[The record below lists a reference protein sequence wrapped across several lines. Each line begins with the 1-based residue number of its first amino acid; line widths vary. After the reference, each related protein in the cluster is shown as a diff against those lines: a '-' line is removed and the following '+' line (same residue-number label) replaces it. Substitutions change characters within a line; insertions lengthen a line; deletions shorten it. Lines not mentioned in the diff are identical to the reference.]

1 MKILI
6 VAGTR
11 SEGIAGKVVKRF
23 GTTTDV
29 AYINYPDDIEN
40 YLNRGDDF
48 SRAII
53 FPAGYSRDESLTDGE
68 EIINSIYSFI
78 QEAKSKISRFEIV
91 FIVNNKELGFGIV
104 NITSDMASN
113 ICIMQV
119 EDKIGTNILYNC
131 VNEPLD
137 KLRQKY
143 KIIDM
148 NLLKAENIKNAKA
161 PEIGGDPFATGES
174 ILGEL
179 DSSPDDWGSFGDDI
193 GKSSDDPFADSSDPF
208 GDSNDPFGESGD
220 PFGDSNDPFAED
232 NEHVIKQEKA
242 PDVKF
247 SNPFG
252 DDSAHSNDADPFK
265 EQDDTGYHQNET
277 FRDETDPFAENNG
290 FDDEPEEADPF
301 GEDDTKASSSPFDGD
316 ELDNKD
322 PFGDHNNGFE
332 DIPAEEEA
340 DPFEDSSDPFGSS
353 KESEADPFGDTSLDD
368 PFGEDTGNSGNGGFN
383 DEGNS
388 GIPEADPFG
397 EEDEYFGEPVKP
409 SKEINSGVVKTPDIS
424 DFDEPSENFKDPD
437 DFSNSFDDNAYKKE
451 TDIHQ
456 DSTINK
462 LFEDEDTAFG
472 PEVEDEPDE
481 IEEEAPARNNK
492 AQRNKNNN
500 KRQHERKQNI
510 GGGNVNKLKEKL
522 DVFKRNGCII
532 TVTGGK
538 ASGKTTVAGNLAN
551 ILCKFGY
558 SVLVI
563 DMDTMSKG
571 QTTLNQD
578 NFVTI
583 NSGRSEQ
590 SALKSALGSTSDRIG
605 RFVSIVRPGFHV
617 LGTSTRADKISYED
631 IENKY
636 INRFLHNCQNS
647 YNFIIVDI
655 PFEAAAD
662 RFADMVTIANQ
673 LVITER
679 LDNAGL
685 MDMLIDMSNI
695 EDEDM
700 TDAIF
705 EKAKVVFNMD
715 YGAKALL
722 GKKVNKTSDV
732 LNALDIRLNEVIGF
746 NPDYSFSDLEVVY
759 AIKHNNNIKNYILD
773 KKYYSDTVEGKNL
786 FVDLLCK
793 IFEV

>member
-1 MKILI
+1 MLDYSIPRPAINLESSQRY
-6 VAGTR
+6 VAMN
-11 SEGIAGKVVKRF
+11 
-23 GTTTDV
+23 D
-29 AYINYPDDIEN
+29 
-40 YLNRGDDF
+40 
-48 SRAII
+48 
-53 FPAGYSRDESLTDGE
+53 
-68 EIINSIYSFI
+68 
-78 QEAKSKISRFEIV
+78 
-91 FIVNNKELGFGIV
+91 
-104 NITSDMASN
+104 
-113 ICIMQV
+113 
-119 EDKIGTNILYNC
+119 ILYNC

-161 PEIGGDPFATGES
+161 PEMGGDPFATEEN

-179 DSSPDDWGSFGDDI
+179 DSNADDWGNSGDDF
-193 GKSSDDPFADSSDPF
+193 GKLSDDPFESNDDPF
-208 GDSNDPFGESGD
+208 GESGDPFGESGD

-232 NEHVIKQEKA
+232 KEHVIKQEKT

-252 DDSAHSNDADPFK
+252 DDSAHSNDADPFE
-265 EQDDTGYHQNET
+265 EQDDTGYNQDKT
-277 FRDETDPFAENNG
+277 FGDEIDPFAYNND
-290 FDDEPEEADPF
+290 FDDKQKEADPF
-301 GEDDTKASSSPFDGD
+301 GEDDTKVSSSPFAGD
-316 ELDNKD
+316 ELDTKD
-322 PFGDHNNGFE
+322 PFGDDNNGFD
-332 DIPAEEEA
+332 DIPTEEEA
-340 DPFEDSSDPFGSS
+340 DPFRDSSDPFGSS
-353 KESEADPFGDTSLDD
+353 KESEADPFGDTGLDD
-368 PFGEDTGNSGNGGFN
+368 PFGEDTGNSGDGGFSS
-383 DEGNS
+383 EGSS
-388 GIPEADPFG
+388 GLPEADPFG

-492 AQRNKNNN
+492 AQRNKKNN
-500 KRQHERKQNI
+500 KRQPERKQNL

-563 DMDTMSKG
+563 DMDTVSKG

-617 LGTSTRADKISYED
+617 LGTSTRADKLSYED

-705 EKAKVVFNMD
+705 EKAKVIFNMD

>member
-78 QEAKSKISRFEIV
+78 QEAKSKISKFEIV
-91 FIVNNKELGFGIV
+91 FIVNDKELGFGIV

-161 PEIGGDPFATGES
+161 PEIGGDPFATGEG

-208 GDSNDPFGESGD
+208 GESVD
-220 PFGDSNDPFAED
+220 PFGDNNDPFAED
-232 NEHVIKQEKA
+232 SETVIKQEKT

-252 DDSAHSNDADPFK
+252 DTGTHENDVDPFA
-265 EQDDTGYHQNET
+265 EQASTGYHQDET
-277 FRDETDPFAENNG
+277 FGDEIDPFAENNG
-290 FDDEPEEADPF
+290 FDDRKEEADPF
-301 GEDDTKASSSPFDGD
+301 GEDDTKASSSPFAGD

-322 PFGDHNNGFE
+322 PFGDDKDPFGDSYSGFE
-332 DIPAEEEA
+332 DIPTEEEA
-340 DPFEDSSDPFGSS
+340 DPFGSS
-353 KESEADPFGDTSLDD
+353 KESEADPFGDTGLDD
-368 PFGEDTGNSGNGGFN
+368 PFGEDTGNSGNGGFS

-437 DFSNSFDDNAYKKE
+437 DFSNSFDDDAYKKE

-472 PEVEDEPDE
+472 PEVKDEPDE

-492 AQRNKNNN
+492 ASRNKKNN
-500 KRQHERKQNI
+500 KRQPERKQNI

>member
-78 QEAKSKISRFEIV
+78 QEAKSKISKFEIV
-91 FIVNNKELGFGIV
+91 FIVNDKELGFGIV

-161 PEIGGDPFATGES
+161 PEIGGDPFATGEG

-208 GDSNDPFGESGD
+208 GESVD
-220 PFGDSNDPFAED
+220 PFGDNNDPFAED
-232 NEHVIKQEKA
+232 SETVIKQEKT

-252 DDSAHSNDADPFK
+252 DTGTHENDVDPFA
-265 EQDDTGYHQNET
+265 EQASTGYHQDET
-277 FRDETDPFAENNG
+277 FGDEIDPFAENNG
-290 FDDEPEEADPF
+290 FDDRKEEADPF
-301 GEDDTKASSSPFDGD
+301 GEDDTKASSSPFAGD

-322 PFGDHNNGFE
+322 PFGDDKDPFGDSYSGFE
-332 DIPAEEEA
+332 DIPTEEEA
-340 DPFEDSSDPFGSS
+340 DPFGSS
-353 KESEADPFGDTSLDD
+353 KESEADPFGDTGLDD

-437 DFSNSFDDNAYKKE
+437 DFSNSFDDDAYKKE

-472 PEVEDEPDE
+472 PEVKDEPDE

-492 AQRNKNNN
+492 ASRNKKNN
-500 KRQHERKQNI
+500 KRQPERKQNI

>member
-78 QEAKSKISRFEIV
+78 QEAKSKISKFEIV
-91 FIVNNKELGFGIV
+91 FIVNDKELGFGIV

-161 PEIGGDPFATGES
+161 PEMGGDPFATDEN

-179 DSSPDDWGSFGDDI
+179 DSNADDWGNSGDDF
-193 GKSSDDPFADSSDPF
+193 GKLSDDPFA
-208 GDSNDPFGESGD
+208 SNDDPFGESGD

-232 NEHVIKQEKA
+232 NEPAIKQERT
-242 PDVKF
+242 PDTRF
-247 SNPFG
+247 ENPFG
-252 DDSAHSNDADPFK
+252 DTGTHENDADPFE
-265 EQDDTGYHQNET
+265 EQDNTGYHQNET
-277 FRDETDPFAENNG
+277 FGDEIDPFADNNG
-290 FDDEPEEADPF
+290 FDDKQEEADPF
-301 GEDDTKASSSPFDGD
+301 GEDDTKVSSSPFAGD

-322 PFGDHNNGFE
+322 PFGDDKDPFGDSYSGFE
-332 DIPAEEEA
+332 DIPTEEA
-340 DPFEDSSDPFGSS
+340 DPFGSS
-353 KESEADPFGDTSLDD
+353 KESEADPFGDTGLDD
-368 PFGEDTGNSGNGGFN
+368 PFGEDTGNSGDGGFN
-383 DEGNS
+383 NEGSS
-388 GIPEADPFG
+388 GITEADPFG

-409 SKEINSGVVKTPDIS
+409 SKEINGGVVKTPDIS

-492 AQRNKNNN
+492 AQRNKKNN
-500 KRQHERKQNI
+500 KRQPERKQNI

-617 LGTSTRADKISYED
+617 LGTSTRADKLSYED

>member
-78 QEAKSKISRFEIV
+78 QEAKSKISKFEIV
-91 FIVNNKELGFGIV
+91 FIVNDKELGFGIV

-161 PEIGGDPFATGES
+161 PEMEGDPFATGES

-179 DSSPDDWGSFGDDI
+179 DSSPDDWGNSGDGFG
-193 GKSSDDPFADSSDPF
+193 KLEDDPFADND
-208 GDSNDPFGESGD
+208 DPFGESVD

-232 NEHVIKQEKA
+232 NEHVIKQEKT

-265 EQDDTGYHQNET
+265 EQDDTGYHQHET
-277 FRDETDPFAENNG
+277 FGDEIDPFAENNG
-290 FDDEPEEADPF
+290 FDDKQEEADPF
-301 GEDDTKASSSPFDGD
+301 GEDDTKVSDSPFNGD

-322 PFGDHNNGFE
+322 PFGDNDSGFE
-332 DIPAEEEA
+332 DIPTEEEA
-340 DPFEDSSDPFGSS
+340 DPFGSS
-353 KESEADPFGDTSLDD
+353 KESEADPFGDTDLDD
-368 PFGEDTGNSGNGGFN
+368 PFGEDTGNSGDGGFSS
-383 DEGNS
+383 EGNS
-388 GIPEADPFG
+388 GLPEADPFG

-437 DFSNSFDDNAYKKE
+437 DFSNSFDDNDYKKE

-492 AQRNKNNN
+492 ASRNKKNN
-500 KRQHERKQNI
+500 KRQPERKQNI

-617 LGTSTRADKISYED
+617 LGTSTRADKLSYED

>member
-78 QEAKSKISRFEIV
+78 QEAKSKISKFEIV

-161 PEIGGDPFATGES
+161 PEIGGDPFATGEG

-193 GKSSDDPFADSSDPF
+193 GKSSDDPFADND
-208 GDSNDPFGESGD
+208 DPFGESVD
-220 PFGDSNDPFAED
+220 PFGDNNDPFAED
-232 NEHVIKQEKA
+232 NEPVIKQEKT

-252 DDSAHSNDADPFK
+252 DTGTHENDADPFA
-265 EQDDTGYHQNET
+265 EQDNQGYHQDET
-277 FRDETDPFAENNG
+277 FRDETDPFADNNG

-301 GEDDTKASSSPFDGD
+301 GEDDTKVSSSPFDGD

-322 PFGDHNNGFE
+322 PFGDNDSGFE
-332 DIPAEEEA
+332 TIIPDEEA

-353 KESEADPFGDTSLDD
+353 KESEADPFGDIGLDD

-388 GIPEADPFG
+388 GIPEVDPFG
-397 EEDEYFGEPVKP
+397 
-409 SKEINSGVVKTPDIS
+409 
-424 DFDEPSENFKDPD
+424 
-437 DFSNSFDDNAYKKE
+437 
-451 TDIHQ
+451 
-456 DSTINK
+456 
-462 LFEDEDTAFG
+462 
-472 PEVEDEPDE
+472 
-481 IEEEAPARNNK
+481 
-492 AQRNKNNN
+492 
-500 KRQHERKQNI
+500 
-510 GGGNVNKLKEKL
+510 
-522 DVFKRNGCII
+522 
-532 TVTGGK
+532 
-538 ASGKTTVAGNLAN
+538 
-551 ILCKFGY
+551 
-558 SVLVI
+558 
-563 DMDTMSKG
+563 
-571 QTTLNQD
+571 
-578 NFVTI
+578 
-583 NSGRSEQ
+583 
-590 SALKSALGSTSDRIG
+590 
-605 RFVSIVRPGFHV
+605 
-617 LGTSTRADKISYED
+617 
-631 IENKY
+631 
-636 INRFLHNCQNS
+636 
-647 YNFIIVDI
+647 
-655 PFEAAAD
+655 
-662 RFADMVTIANQ
+662 
-673 LVITER
+673 
-679 LDNAGL
+679 
-685 MDMLIDMSNI
+685 
-695 EDEDM
+695 
-700 TDAIF
+700 
-705 EKAKVVFNMD
+705 
-715 YGAKALL
+715 
-722 GKKVNKTSDV
+722 
-732 LNALDIRLNEVIGF
+732 
-746 NPDYSFSDLEVVY
+746 
-759 AIKHNNNIKNYILD
+759 
-773 KKYYSDTVEGKNL
+773 
-786 FVDLLCK
+786 
-793 IFEV
+793 

>member
-53 FPAGYSRDESLTDGE
+53 FPAGYSRDESLTDE
-68 EIINSIYSFI
+68 KEIINSIYSFI
-78 QEAKSKISRFEIV
+78 MEAKSKISKFEIV
-91 FIVNNKELGFGIV
+91 FIVNDKELGFGLV

-113 ICIMQV
+113 VCIMQV

-148 NLLKAENIKNAKA
+148 NLLKAENIKNTKA
-161 PEIGGDPFATGES
+161 PEIDMDPFASGDN
-174 ILGEL
+174 ILGEI
-179 DSSPDDWGSFGDDI
+179 DSSPDDWGSFGDDA
-193 GKSSDDPFADSSDPF
+193 GKSSDDPF
-208 GDSNDPFGESGD
+208 GESND
-220 PFGDSNDPFAED
+220 PFGDSNDPFADSNDPFAED
-232 NEHVIKQEKA
+232 SEPAIKKERT

-247 SNPFG
+247 NNHFG
-252 DDSAHSNDADPFK
+252 DDGAHSNDADPFE
-265 EQDDTGYHQNET
+265 EQDDTGFEEQET
-277 FRDETDPFAENNG
+277 FGDETDPFAENNG
-290 FDDEPEEADPF
+290 FDDTKEEADPF
-301 GEDDTKASSSPFDGD
+301 GEDDTKVSSSPFDGD
-316 ELDNKD
+316 ELDKKD
-322 PFGDHNNGFE
+322 PFGGTDSGFE
-332 DIPAEEEA
+332 AIPTEEEA
-340 DPFEDSSDPFGSS
+340 DPFGDSSDPFGSS
-353 KESEADPFGDTSLDD
+353 KESEEDPFGETSLDD

-383 DEGNS
+383 DGGSS
-388 GIPEADPFG
+388 GLPEADPFG
-397 EEDEYFGEPVKP
+397 EEDEYFGDPMKP

-462 LFEDEDTAFG
+462 LFEDDDTAFG

-481 IEEEAPARNNK
+481 IDEEAPARNNK
-492 AQRNKNNN
+492 ASRNKKNN
-500 KRQHERKQNI
+500 KRQPERKQNI

-563 DMDTMSKG
+563 DMDTMNKG

-617 LGTSTRADKISYED
+617 LGTSTRADKLSYED

-647 YNFIIVDI
+647 YNFIIIDI

-673 LVITER
+673 LIITER

>member
-53 FPAGYSRDESLTDGE
+53 FPAGYSRDESLTDE
-68 EIINSIYSFI
+68 KEIINSIYSFI
-78 QEAKSKISRFEIV
+78 MEAKSKISKFEIV
-91 FIVNNKELGFGIV
+91 FIVNDKELGFGLV

-113 ICIMQV
+113 VCIMQV

-148 NLLKAENIKNAKA
+148 NLLKAENIKNTKA
-161 PEIGGDPFATGES
+161 PEVDRDPFASGDG
-174 ILGEL
+174 ILGEI
-179 DSSPDDWGSFGDDI
+179 DSSPDDWGGFGDDI

-208 GDSNDPFGESGD
+208 GDSNDPFG
-220 PFGDSNDPFAED
+220 DSNDPFEEA
-232 NEHVIKQEKA
+232 NEPVIKQERT

-247 SNPFG
+247 SNPFDDDG
-252 DDSAHSNDADPFK
+252 DHSNDADPFE
-265 EQDDTGYHQNET
+265 EQDDTGYDQLEPLG
-277 FRDETDPFAENNG
+277 DETDPFAENNG
-290 FDDEPEEADPF
+290 SDDRKEEADPF
-301 GEDDTKASSSPFDGD
+301 GEDDAKASDSPFDGD
-316 ELDNKD
+316 ELDNKN
-322 PFGDHNNGFE
+322 PFGDSDNRFE
-332 DIPAEEEA
+332 QIIDDKEA

-353 KESEADPFGDTSLDD
+353 KESEADPFGETGLDD
-368 PFGEDTGNSGNGGFN
+368 PFGEDTGISGNGGF
-383 DEGNS
+383 DDGGSS
-388 GIPEADPFG
+388 GLPEADPFG
-397 EEDEYFGEPVKP
+397 EEDEYFGDPIKP
-409 SKEINSGVVKTPDIS
+409 SKEINSGSDKTPDIS

-492 AQRNKNNN
+492 ASRNKKNN
-500 KRQHERKQNI
+500 KRQPERKQNI
-510 GGGNVNKLKEKL
+510 GGGNVNRLKEKL

-617 LGTSTRADKISYED
+617 LGTSTRADKLSYGD

-673 LVITER
+673 LIITER

-732 LNALDIRLNEVIGF
+732 LNALDIRLNDVIGF

>member
-53 FPAGYSRDESLTDGE
+53 FPAGYSRDESLTDGK
-68 EIINSIYSFI
+68 EIISSIYSFI

-91 FIVNNKELGFGIV
+91 FIVNDKELGFGIV

-161 PEIGGDPFATGES
+161 PEMGGDPFATEEN

-179 DSSPDDWGSFGDDI
+179 DSNADDWGNSGDDF
-193 GKSSDDPFADSSDPF
+193 GKLSDDPFASNDDPF
-208 GDSNDPFGESGD
+208 GESGDPFGESGD
-220 PFGDSNDPFAED
+220 PFGDSNDPD
-232 NEHVIKQEKA
+232 KEHVIKQEKT

-252 DDSAHSNDADPFK
+252 DDGAHSNDADPF
-265 EQDDTGYHQNET
+265 EEHDDTGYHQHET
-277 FRDETDPFAENNG
+277 FGDEIDPFAEDNG
-290 FDDEPEEADPF
+290 FDDRKEEEDPF
-301 GEDDTKASSSPFDGD
+301 GEDDTKVSSSPFDGD

-322 PFGDHNNGFE
+322 PFGDDNNGFD
-332 DIPAEEEA
+332 DIPTEEEA
-340 DPFEDSSDPFGSS
+340 DPFRDSSDPFGGS

-368 PFGEDTGNSGNGGFN
+368 PFSEDTGNSGSGGFN
-383 DEGNS
+383 DEGSS
-388 GIPEADPFG
+388 GLPEEDPFG
-397 EEDEYFGEPVKP
+397 EEDEYFGDTVKP
-409 SKEINSGVVKTPDIS
+409 SKEINSGSIKTPDIS

-481 IEEEAPARNNK
+481 IEEEAPVRNNK
-492 AQRNKNNN
+492 AQRNKKNN
-500 KRQHERKQNI
+500 KRQPERKQNI

-563 DMDTMSKG
+563 DMDTVSKG

-617 LGTSTRADKISYED
+617 LGTSTRADKLSYED